1 MKRHLFTAA
10 LAIVALGGA
19 VASTA
24 NSTTSKS
31 SLTDVYYSGVSC
43 STQTSCLET
52 NNGTVC
58 SEASGQFYSAPGC
71 NPADQIP
78 APSGKL
84 PIVE

>member
-1 MKRHLFTAA
+1 MKKHLLTAA

-31 SLTDVYYSGVSC
+31 SLTNVYYSGISC
-43 STQTSCLET
+43 STQTTCLET

-58 SEASGQFYSAPGC
+58 AEASGQFYSNSGC
-71 NPADQIP
+71 NSADQIP

-84 PIVE
+84 PIIE